1 MESDNVNNYYAEVIE
16 RLQKIVFNQ
25 INEIDELKDENKEL
39 KDKVKKLTRENM
51 ELVRELENNRSDNF

>member
-1 MESDNVNNYYAEVIE
+1 MESDSLNNYYAEVIE

-39 KDKVKKLTRENM
+39 KDKVEKLIRENV